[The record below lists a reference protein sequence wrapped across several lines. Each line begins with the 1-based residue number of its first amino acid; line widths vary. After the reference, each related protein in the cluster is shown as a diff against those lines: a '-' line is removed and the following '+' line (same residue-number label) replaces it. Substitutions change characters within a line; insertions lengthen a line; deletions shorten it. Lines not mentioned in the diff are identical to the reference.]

1 MVERSKREIR
11 IAAPLFVPATADG
24 RLIRKLKEVDDM
36 LGELVRWKFKIV
48 ERGGR
53 SLKELLPRSNIYSKD
68 HCGRDCKACDSQK
81 KPQGN
86 DDDVAWYMKQHA

>member
-1 MVERSKREIR
+1 MREIR

-53 SLKELLPRSNIYSKD
+53 SLKELLTRSNIYSKD
-68 HCGRDCKACDSQK
+68 HCGRVCKACDHQK
-81 KPQGN
+81 KPQ
-86 DDDVAWYMKQHA
+86 DCR